1 MKGSFVMDIVIVRA
15 LHIFGGIIWVGFG
28 LMAGMLGM
36 AAQKMDGRERG
47 IVFKALFVYSAYSR
61 VIAIAAVTTT
71 VAGLYL
77 YGRLFDGMRHQFMT
91 PTASMV
97 LAFGALFGLL
107 AFGHGI
113 ALGRLGGKYAELAKN
128 ADANPE
134 ELQALGE
141 RIGRNGRISAILMI
155 IAVIGMILPRYMQL
169 IQL

>member
-1 MKGSFVMDIVIVRA
+1 MDIVIVRA

-36 AAQKMDGRERG
+36 AAQKMEGQERG
-47 IVFKALFVYSAYSR
+47 TVFKALFVYSAYIR
-61 VIAIAAVTTT
+61 AIAIAAGTTT
-71 VAGLYL
+71 LAGLYL
-77 YGRLFDGMRHQFMT
+77 YFRLFQEGKHMFMT

-97 LAFGALFGLL
+97 LSVGALFGLL

-113 ALGRLGGKYAELAKN
+113 ALGRLGTKYKELAMK
-128 ADANPE
+128 DDTKPE

-169 IQL
+169 IPL

>member
-1 MKGSFVMDIVIVRA
+1 MDIVIVRA

-36 AAQKMDGRERG
+36 AAQKMQGQERG
-47 IVFKALFVYSAYSR
+47 AIFKALFVYSAYNR

-77 YGRLFDGMRHQFMT
+77 YGRMFDGMRHLYGLTQN
-91 PTASMV
+91 ASIV
-97 LAFGALFGLL
+97 LSVGALFGLL

-113 ALGRLGGKYAELAKN
+113 ALGRLGNKYAELAKN

-169 IQL
+169 IPL